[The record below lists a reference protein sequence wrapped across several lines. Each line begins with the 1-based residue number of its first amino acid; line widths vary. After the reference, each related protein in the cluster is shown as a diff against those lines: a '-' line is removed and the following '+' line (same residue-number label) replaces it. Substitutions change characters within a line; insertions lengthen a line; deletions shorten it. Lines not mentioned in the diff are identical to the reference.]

1 MFNEIGV
8 LYVDHVAVTTNFFEE
23 TIAYYLTL
31 PEAKLLNGPGHNTAQ
46 QVKFAFISVR
56 NMGTIEVLAPLNDQS
71 PLLNHLKQ
79 GGGAYHFCYAVSDLA
94 RSIEVAIAKGAKLVS
109 SAKPDDAFYG
119 RAVAFL
125 IHPYLGLFEL
135 LEAHPSYL
143 NLSSQLYVRDSV
155 QQASKKTIDNSQSI
169 KLQVITIF
177 NRVMKSRFSEL
188 DSISMQNYS
197 DWDSVKH
204 ILLMMELENNFDIQ
218 IPSESFSQL
227 ISIDDI
233 YHFIRKKLS

>member
-1 MFNEIGV
+1 
-8 LYVDHVAVTTNFFEE
+8 
-23 TIAYYLTL
+23 
-31 PEAKLLNGPGHNTAQ
+31 
-46 QVKFAFISVR
+46 
-56 NMGTIEVLAPLNDQS
+56 
-71 PLLNHLKQ
+71 LNHLKQ

-94 RSIEVAIAKGAKLVS
+94 QSIDVAIAKGAKLVS

-143 NLSSQLYVRDSV
+143 NLSSQLYIRDSV
-155 QQASKKTIDNSQSI
+155 QQVSKKVVDNNSQSI
-169 KLQVITIF
+169 KLQVITVF

-204 ILLMMELENNFDIQ
+204 ILLMMELESHFDIQ
-218 IPSESFSQL
+218 IPSEAFSQL

-233 YHFIRKKLS
+233 YHFICKKLS